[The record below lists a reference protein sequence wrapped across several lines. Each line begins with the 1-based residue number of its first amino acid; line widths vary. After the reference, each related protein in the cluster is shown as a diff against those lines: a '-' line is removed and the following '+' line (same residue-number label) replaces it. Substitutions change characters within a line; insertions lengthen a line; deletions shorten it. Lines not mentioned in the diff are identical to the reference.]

1 MGTEILLSRGAEV
14 DGTDYRLRTPLMIA
28 SNFGNENMVKTLLRF
43 GANSNL
49 RDSRARTSLHYA
61 CEKQNV
67 GTIEILLNHEAE
79 IGAYD
84 NLLQCKL
91 KDLGFATKRKR
102 KYEQIKSVL
111 KFSYL

>member
-43 GANSNL
+43 GANPNL
-49 RDSRARTSLHYA
+49 RDSHARTSLHYA
-61 CEKQNV
+61 CENQNV
-67 GTIEILLNHEAE
+67 GTIEILLNHKAE

-84 NLLQCKL
+84 NLLQWKL

-102 KYEQIKSVL
+102 KHEQIKSFL
-111 KFSYL
+111 KFSYQ